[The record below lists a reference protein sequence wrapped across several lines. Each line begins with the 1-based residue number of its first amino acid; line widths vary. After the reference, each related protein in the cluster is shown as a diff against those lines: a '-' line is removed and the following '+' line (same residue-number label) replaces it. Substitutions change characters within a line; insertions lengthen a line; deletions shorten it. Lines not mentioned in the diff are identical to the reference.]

1 LLKEAETVGFEFE
14 VIHVHIG
21 SGGKKEDWLRNVK
34 NELSFARKYFKNLKK
49 IDFGGGLKV
58 ARVPQ

>member
-1 LLKEAETVGFEFE
+1 LLKEAETDGVEFDE
-14 VIHVHIG
+14 IHVHIG